1 MFLLFL
7 RLESVHALL
16 KILSLALILLLD
28 LIVHLLRFELL
39 ILDVCE
45 EMFLDFALEILVVVD
60 ALDDPVDGVLKRPNV
75 DLVRSDLG
83 ASGHDKFLLYV
94 LPDAEVIDD
103 VAKVGV
109 GLVVLAKRLVHGV
122 CLALKTRDFL
132 LTGCNVA
139 LELLDLVVEHELE
152 LLELLRL
159 LLQDVDLAFALTNGL
174 VLVVNLFQQSLNFAF
189 LLISCFFLVLY
200 LSVLILYLTL
210 QLSDLLLHVA

>member
-60 ALDDPVDGVLKRPNV
+60 ALDNPVDGVLKRPYV
-75 DLVRSDLG
+75 DFVRSDLG
-83 ASGHDKFLLYV
+83 ASGHDKFLLNV

-109 GLVVLAKRLVHGV
+109 GLVVLAKRLIHGV